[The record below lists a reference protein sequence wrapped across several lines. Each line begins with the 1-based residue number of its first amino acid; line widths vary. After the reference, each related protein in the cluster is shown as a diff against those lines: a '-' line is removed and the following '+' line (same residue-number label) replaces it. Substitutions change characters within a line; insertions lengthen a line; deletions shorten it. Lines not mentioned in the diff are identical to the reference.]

1 MQFTIN
7 IKIGIFKHFFQ
18 NFKENIKMSSKM
30 YFSIIKNLFIS
41 PEVQQGATKFHKL
54 REN

>member
-18 NFKENIKMSSKM
+18 IFKENIKMSSKM
-30 YFSIIKNLFIS
+30 YFSIIKNLLFPLKYNKGQLNFTS
-41 PEVQQGATKFHKL
+41 
-54 REN
+54 